1 MSKVDTRVEYFETP
15 GRQNTSRTL
24 KLANKRAKQLGIR
37 SVVVAST
44 TGFTGVEASKIFK
57 DHNLVVVTHLTGF
70 KEPNVQ
76 ELSPENQRIIIS
88 NGGQILTASH
98 AFGTLGRA
106 VRNKF
111 VVIQIDEI
119 IANTLKL
126 WGEGVKVACEV
137 VCMAADA
144 GLIRIDQATISIGG
158 TGRGAD
164 TAIVMK
170 PSNTHK
176 FFETKIHE
184 IICKPYL

>member
-1 MSKVDTRVEYFETP
+1 MSKIDTRVEYFEAS

-24 KLANKRAKQLGIR
+24 KLANERAKQLCIR

-70 KEPNVQ
+70 REPNVQ
-76 ELSPENQRIIIS
+76 EFSPKNQRIIIS

-111 VVIQIDEI
+111 GVIQIDEI

-144 GLIRIDQATISIGG
+144 GLIRTDQATISIGG

-164 TAIVMK
+164 TAIVIK

>member
-1 MSKVDTRVEYFETP
+1 MSTHAVQVEYFEAP
-15 GRQNTSRTL
+15 GQQNTRRTL
-24 KLANKRAKQLGIR
+24 TLACTRAKQLGVR

-57 DHNLVVVTHLTGF
+57 NHNLVVVTHLTGF
-70 KEPNVQ
+70 REPNVQ
-76 ELSPENQRIIIS
+76 EFSQDNQHIILS
-88 NGGQILTASH
+88 NGGHILTASH

-111 VVIQIDEI
+111 GAIQIEEI
-119 IANTLKL
+119 IAHTLKL

-144 GLIRIDQATISIGG
+144 GLIKTEQVTIGIGG

-164 TAIVMK
+164 TAIVIK

-176 FFETKIHE
+176 FFETKILE
-184 IICKPYL
+184 LICKPYP